1 MCFGWDG
8 CSLIDVFPST
18 PSMFGLRIERETF
31 FHLFLSLF
39 AIGAKR
45 SSEKEVSVL
54 QCEGII
60 KTMTMQKHI
69 LIFR

>member
-18 PSMFGLRIERETF
+18 PSMFGLSLRIERETF
-31 FHLFLSLF
+31 FYLFPPLF

-60 KTMTMQKHI
+60 KMRGHN
-69 LIFR
+69 